1 MSEERDGVSMS
12 DQTEDAATQAIA
24 GIIIRDVLQEEYD
37 DLVEGYLEEILIA
50 SRRIM
55 RLPAYAEV
63 GKLFRERLD
72 DAITYRDARIA
83 ALEGEVERLHQGLR
97 VRGMRINSQAA
108 VDDALAAIDEWKANA
123 DRWGGEVERLRIQY
137 NSACETVVAQAF
149 ALKRQD
155 ALANLERE
163 G

>member
-1 MSEERDGVSMS
+1 MSEERDIV
-12 DQTEDAATQAIA
+12 
-24 GIIIRDVLQEEYD
+24 
-37 DLVEGYLEEILIA
+37 
-50 SRRIM
+50 
-55 RLPAYAEV
+55 
-63 GKLFRERLD
+63 ERLKERVVY
-72 DAITYRDARIA
+72 DATHNPPADPLDAEA
-83 ALEGEVERLHQGLR
+83 ASEIQRLRGEVERLHQGLR